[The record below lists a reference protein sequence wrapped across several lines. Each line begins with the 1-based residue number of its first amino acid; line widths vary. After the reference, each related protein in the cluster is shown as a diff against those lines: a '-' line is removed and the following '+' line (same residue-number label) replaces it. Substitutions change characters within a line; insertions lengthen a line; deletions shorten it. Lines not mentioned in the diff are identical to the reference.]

1 MVDLNERSA
10 PARYGAILA
19 ASMRFGLAALAL
31 AFGAYLLFPSSV
43 PVSRMH
49 EIWAAPAADWL
60 ALNRMPAGPDWA
72 IHWRGPETLV
82 LAAIA
87 WLASCSIVCLGAVI
101 AVFRARGERIAA
113 VVCALQMAVLVLAA
127 LGLLPGTR

>member
-19 ASMRFGLAALAL
+19 WSMRFGLVALAVTL
-31 AFGAYLLFPSSV
+31 GAYLVFPSAV

-49 EIWAAPAADWL
+49 EIWGAPAADWL
-60 ALNRMPAGPDWA
+60 ALNGLESGPHWA
-72 IHWRGPETLV
+72 THWRGAETLV

-87 WLASCSIVCLGAVI
+87 WLGSCSIVCLAAVI
-101 AVFRARGERIAA
+101 PVLRRRAEHLAA
-113 VVCALQMAVLVLAA
+113 MVCVLQIVVLVLAA
-127 LGLLPGTR
+127 LGLLPGTG